1 MKRPTQVSPRP
12 SKAVRSSGS
21 ERAPFRGVPLLI
33 VLVLFGGVIVA
44 GKLGRATRHLARTEW
59 SSVPELN
66 GVSVADLQLAN
77 GQTVGLAGGSRAH
90 VVYLFQSDCATC
102 DAQRAHVA
110 ALLEA
115 LPAEQVVSASA
126 QAADAV
132 QGYWSD
138 LGSPLAVPVGADSAW
153 LSARHLDH
161 LPMILFVDR
170 SGRVSK
176 AIRGS
181 LLSWSEQTLAKELA
195 SAGSS

>member
-1 MKRPTQVSPRP
+1 MKRPKRVAPRP
-12 SKAVRSSGS
+12 SKPTRSSGS
-21 ERAPFRGVPLLI
+21 ERAQFRGVPLLM
-33 VLVLFGGVIVA
+33 VVVLFGGVIMA

-59 SSVPELN
+59 SPVPELT

-77 GQTVGLAGGSRAH
+77 GQTVALAGGATAH

-110 ALLEA
+110 ELLEV
-115 LPAEQVVSASA
+115 LPADQVVSASA
-126 QAADAV
+126 QAANAV
-132 QGYWSD
+132 EGYWSD
-138 LGSPLAVPVGADSAW
+138 LGSPLAAPVGADSVW
-153 LSARHLDH
+153 LSSRHLDH
-161 LPMILFVDR
+161 LPMILFVDK